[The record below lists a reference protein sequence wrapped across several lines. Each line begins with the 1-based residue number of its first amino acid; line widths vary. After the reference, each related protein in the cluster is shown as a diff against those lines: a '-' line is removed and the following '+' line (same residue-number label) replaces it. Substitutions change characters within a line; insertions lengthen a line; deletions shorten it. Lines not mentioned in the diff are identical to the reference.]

1 MNEHNSLRYLVDSK
15 RGAIWVSVD
24 DAPWS
29 VESTVADNPKQY
41 FNTLKGIF
49 YMREYPES
57 AIKLFKN
64 YVVEGVEGEEGEEE
78 NFSRN

>member
-41 FNTLKGIF
+41 FNILKGIF

-64 YVVEGVEGEEGEEE
+64 YVVEGEEGEEE

>member
-1 MNEHNSLRYLVDSK
+1 MNEHTSLRYWVDSK

-29 VESTVADNPKQY
+29 VESTVADDPKKY

-49 YMREYPES
+49 YMREFPQS
-57 AIKLFKN
+57 AINLFKSYKEYN
-64 YVVEGVEGEEGEEE
+64 DEDI
-78 NFSRN
+78 SRN

>member
-1 MNEHNSLRYLVDSK
+1 MNEHTSLRYLVDSK

-29 VESTVADNPKQY
+29 VESTVADDPKKY

-49 YMREYPES
+49 Y
-57 AIKLFKN
+57 ITKITHVLF
-64 YVVEGVEGEEGEEE
+64 Y
-78 NFSRN
+78 

>member
-29 VESTVADNPKQY
+29 VESTVEDDPKKY
-41 FNTLKGIF
+41 FNTLKDIF
-49 YMREYPES
+49 YMRQHPQS
-57 AIKLFKN
+57 AINLFQSYKEYN
-64 YVVEGVEGEEGEEE
+64 DEDI
-78 NFSRN
+78 SRN

>member
-41 FNTLKGIF
+41 FNTLKAKTTI
-49 YMREYPES
+49 S
-57 AIKLFKN
+57 KKAIKAETTCITVIPGGKKVN
-64 YVVEGVEGEEGEEE
+64 A
-78 NFSRN
+78 

>member
-1 MNEHNSLRYLVDSK
+1 MNEHTSLRYLVDSK

-29 VESTVADNPKQY
+29 VESTVADDPKKY

-49 YMREYPES
+49 YMREYPKS
-57 AIKLFKN
+57 AIKLFNN
-64 YVVEGVEGEEGEEE
+64 YKDNEEYNGE

>member
-1 MNEHNSLRYLVDSK
+1 MNEHTSLRYLVDSK

-29 VESTVADNPKQY
+29 VESTASDDPKKY

-49 YMREYPES
+49 YMREYPQS
-57 AIKLFKN
+57 AIKLFNN
-64 YVVEGVEGEEGEEE
+64 YKEYEEYNDEDI
-78 NFSRN
+78 SRN